1 MAHRRLTSTLM
12 ITVAALLAGCSAQAR
27 VGHTQPPSTATTQ
40 TVVVVTPPPP
50 QLTEADRMRIMVDQL
65 RHSNAPW
72 LADDPDRSKLIGIAH
87 IFCDSDLSYDEAARR
102 VVNFGGSWAEAH
114 ALLDA
119 AMTAFCPTRPIG
131 QTSDSGA

>member
-1 MAHRRLTSTLM
+1 P
-12 ITVAALLAGCSAQAR
+12 AA
-27 VGHTQPPSTATTQ
+27 TAT

-50 QLTEADRMRIMVDQL
+50 QLTEADRMRIMVDEL

-72 LADDPDRSKLIGIAH
+72 LADIPDRQSMVAVAH
-87 IFCDSDLSYDEAARR
+87 VFCDGNLSYDEAAQRA
-102 VVNFGGSWAEAH
+102 VDSGASWTEAH
-114 ALLDA
+114 AILDA